1 MENFA
6 KMGFLAS
13 RTGGQPRIHNLGQNK
28 WNIWTTPLF
37 LFVLSKIIKR
47 RETFFSIETHSFAQG
62 VTHGKERYVLIGQLH
77 P

>member
-13 RTGGQPRIHNLGQNK
+13 RTGGQPRSYNLGQNK

-37 LFVLSKIIKR
+37 LFVLSKIIES
-47 RETFFSIETHSFAQG
+47 RETFFHRNAQFC
-62 VTHGKERYVLIGQLH
+62 TKRHAGQRALRDGLD
-77 P
+77 